1 MSEILDD
8 MFDEAL
14 RFEQEEHVER
24 EYEIEYKDKQIS
36 SLKAALAEKD
46 ARIKELEALV
56 EKMKN
61 CDNCR
66 HGADWD
72 TCDACLEKDDVQW
85 YSKWEPQQ

>member
-36 SLKAALAEKD
+36 SLKAALKEKD
-46 ARIKELEALV
+46 ARIKELEAALWEWLKVRLQPDSEVLRLV
-56 EKMKN
+56 GISLK
-61 CDNCR
+61 
-66 HGADWD
+66 A
-72 TCDACLEKDDVQW
+72 LEARG
-85 YSKWEPQQ
+85 

>member
-36 SLKAALAEKD
+36 SLKSALKERDAEI
-46 ARIKELEALV
+46 ARLKRIISELDYELSQYEKPISRQALEA
-56 EKMKN
+56 
-61 CDNCR
+61 R
-66 HGADWD
+66 
-72 TCDACLEKDDVQW
+72 DDIR
-85 YSKWEPQQ
+85 